1 MKHTRRLDRIGIAF
15 SSLAALAALAACG
28 GGGSDPGAA
37 PAPAPAP
44 TTTDVAVTV
53 IDGAIGNA
61 LVCLDQNGN
70 GQCDS
75 GEPQGR
81 TGTDGKVT
89 LTVPNADVGTA
100 PIVALVGTDAV
111 DADTGPVTVA
121 YALSAPADQTALVS
135 PLTTL
140 VQQTAASTGA
150 TTVDAAASVQGTL
163 GTTASPL
170 ADYTKASAPSDGSI
184 NPATVAR
191 LVVLATQAQVGAVA
205 SAIGGTAIDGSTI
218 TQSDANRAIQAQV
231 LTMLPDL
238 AAAAGAASVL
248 AATTAADREAALQA
262 QAQAVAAASGLTAA
276 SLPTAVGVVKQAAVA
291 TPAVAP
297 SAGYNLRALSFTDT
311 SNYSLRVFS
320 GSLAQNTPDA
330 NNNARYLDRRRRV
343 VAGNV
348 AAWGSGSDPWRG
360 ADLHWNGS
368 AWANC
373 PINFENISSVRDA
386 QGNSTYNYCDGLET
400 GRSNRASF
408 DVGGRAMSDVYA
420 QLRTAGYT
428 DLTLANPAVLGAA
441 VFPSGSKVYYQ
452 VGTPLTEAIAYY
464 PGGANF
470 VYQYS
475 AQVTAGG
482 DAPTQPAGTG
492 CNAPETATNAANVTS
507 TFEALIAAMTGT
519 PCVYGQGTFVYGG
532 VTYTSDVPN
541 EWWGNSTVSVGTL
554 GSAPVGSGAA
564 PGFYTSNTLL
574 RIAFKGSGTNPVTYY
589 ACRQRFNNG
598 SIRNCTPIGTG
609 SYTIATLGDARVMTL
624 SNPPVQAASL
634 TYTRVFVERGGR
646 IYYGYQGKT
655 IVNNTARLNTVGA
668 DAFLAQLGITPDN
681 PDTPLALTVGSY
693 QGTWDVRGTTET
705 TGGTTVFF
713 SAAGTSSCQ
722 DRTTFAGFACTLT
735 VTNPATGAFT
745 YTDASST
752 ASGTFD
758 FLSGAAGGTY
768 HDPTTT
774 PIDGQFAGERR

>member
-1 MKHTRRLDRIGIAF
+1 MKNTRRLDRFGIAF
-15 SSLAALAALAACG
+15 SSLAALTALAGC
-28 GGGSDPGAA
+28 GGSDSGAVPA
-37 PAPAPAP
+37 PSPAPA
-44 TTTDVAVTV
+44 TTDVAVTV

-61 LVCLDQNGN
+61 VVCLDRNSN

-81 TGTDGKVT
+81 SGADGKVT
-89 LTVPNADVGTA
+89 LAVPNADVGMA
-100 PIVALVGTDAV
+100 PIVALVGADAV

-121 YALSAPADQTALVS
+121 YALSAPADQTAVVS

-140 VQQTAASTGA
+140 VQQSIASTGA
-150 TTVDAAASVQGTL
+150 TTADAAASVQGTI

-170 ADYTKASAPSDGSI
+170 ADYTKASAPSDGSA
-184 NPATVAR
+184 NPATIAR
-191 LVVLATQAQVGAVA
+191 LVVLATQAQVTAVA

-218 TQSDANRAIQAQV
+218 TQADATRAIQAQ
-231 LTMLPDL
+231 LLAMLPDL
-238 AAAAGAASVL
+238 AAAAGAPSVL

-262 QAQAVAAASGLTAA
+262 QAQTVVAASGLTAA
-276 SLPTAVGVVKQAAVA
+276 SLPTAVGVVKQAAVV
-291 TPAVAP
+291 TPAGTP
-297 SAGYNLRALSFTDT
+297 SAGYNLRTLSFTDAA
-311 SNYSLRVFS
+311 NYSMRVFS

-330 NNNARYLDRRRRV
+330 SNNARFVDRRRRV

-348 AAWGSGSDPWRG
+348 AAWGSGIDPWRG

-400 GRSNRASF
+400 GRSNRAIF
-408 DVGGRAMSDVYA
+408 DVDGRAMSDVYA
-420 QLRTAGYT
+420 QIRAAGYT
-428 DLTLANPAVLGAA
+428 DLTLADPAALGAA

-464 PGGANF
+464 PGGGNF

-482 DAPTQPAGTG
+482 DAAAQPAGTG
-492 CNAPETATNAANVTS
+492 CNAPETATNAAIVTS
-507 TFEALIAAMTGT
+507 TFEALVAAMTGT

-532 VTYTSDVPN
+532 VTYASDVPN
-541 EWWGNSTVSVGTL
+541 EWWGNSTVSVGIL

-564 PGFYTSNTLL
+564 PGYYTGNTLL

-589 ACRQRFNNG
+589 ACKQRFNTG
-598 SIRNCTPIGTG
+598 SVRNCTAIGTG
-609 SYTIATLGDARVMTL
+609 SYTIATLGDARVLTL
-624 SNPPVQAASL
+624 SNPPVQAAPL
-634 TYTRVFVERGGR
+634 TYNRVFVERGGR
-646 IYYGYQGKT
+646 IYFGYQGKP
-655 IVNNTARLNTVGA
+655 IVNNTARLNTVAA

-681 PDTPLALTVGSY
+681 PETPLALTPGSY

-705 TGGTTVFF
+705 SGGTTVFF
-713 SAAGTSSCQ
+713 GAAGASSCQ
-722 DRTTFAGFACTLT
+722 DRTTFANFACTVTL
-735 VTNPATGAFT
+735 TNPASGAFT
-745 YTDASST
+745 FSDVSSS

-758 FLSGAAGGTY
+758 FLTGAAGGTY
-768 HDPTTT
+768 HDPTAT
-774 PIDGQFAGERR
+774 PVDGQFAGERR